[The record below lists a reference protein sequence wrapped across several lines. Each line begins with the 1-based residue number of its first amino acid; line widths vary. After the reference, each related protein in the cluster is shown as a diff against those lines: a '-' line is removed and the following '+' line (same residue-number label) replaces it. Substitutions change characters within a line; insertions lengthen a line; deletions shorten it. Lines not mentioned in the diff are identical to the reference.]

1 MVEYTKEFIE
11 KIMEDFKE
19 RMACGKDSYGYPI
32 VELGKVLNSFLPVEL
47 PPCPVCGGDTTVL
60 MDGLGT
66 GESWRVICPDCD
78 ITFTEQY
85 KEQEAIDSYL
95 ATPYCVMYLDYAMSA
110 E

>member
-1 MVEYTKEFIE
+1 MEFDRELIERIADGIEEVLCQNRVKPAILEQIKKE
-11 KIMEDFKE
+11 
-19 RMACGKDSYGYPI
+19 
-32 VELGKVLNSFLPVEL
+32 VLNRLLPVEL

-85 KEQEAIDSYL
+85 TEQEAIGSYL
-95 ATPYCVMYLDYAMSA
+95 ATPYCVMYLNERGVDEM
-110 E
+110 